1 MKTLKRHSG
10 AEIPVRVPATLLIAV
25 FLFLIPALACAS
37 SLHEAVRDHIE
48 AHMPWAQGTTRID
61 FISAEPDLSAAG
73 DDLVFRIETAGAAN
87 FVGNAVFIARIYTNG
102 AFSRTETVRTRI
114 EVLRDEVVAA
124 RAVRSGSI
132 LTGEDLRLVKRWSL
146 RIMPD
151 AVSDLNEAIGK
162 RLTSQ
167 LRAGAALSARML
179 RDAPL
184 VRKGQMVRVLFDNGS
199 MQISTIG
206 MPEEDGAAGGMV
218 RIRNLTSNKII
229 YAKVL
234 GDSLVGVDI

>member
-1 MKTLKRHSG
+1 
-10 AEIPVRVPATLLIAV
+10 
-25 FLFLIPALACAS
+25 
-37 SLHEAVRDHIE
+37 
-48 AHMPWAQGTTRID
+48 
-61 FISAEPDLSAAG
+61 
-73 DDLVFRIETAGAAN
+73 
-87 FVGNAVFIARIYTNG
+87 
-102 AFSRTETVRTRI
+102 
-114 EVLRDEVVAA
+114 
-124 RAVRSGSI
+124 
-132 LTGEDLRLVKRWSL
+132 
-146 RIMPD
+146 MPD